1 MSHTTPHSPGL
12 SRRGALASVLA
23 ATTAVLPAMA
33 SAATPS
39 GEDATLLA
47 LCAEFWQL
55 QNHIKTLD
63 DDLPYSFGTPE
74 QKRHEAEL
82 SEACNWQ
89 WEILEQLVDTP
100 ATSQRGW
107 QAKASIL
114 QEILPPSFDAFDLTF
129 KSNEIQLVMS
139 LLQDVAGGAKL

>member
-1 MSHTTPHSPGL
+1 MSQTTPHSRGL

-23 ATTAVLPAMA
+23 ATAAALPVMA
-33 SAATPS
+33 SAAPS

-63 DDLPYSFGTPE
+63 EDPPYTFGAPE

-82 SEACNWQ
+82 SEACHRQ

-129 KSNEIQLVMS
+129 KSVEIQLVMS
-139 LLQDVAGGAKL
+139 LLQDVAGGAQI